1 MKKTETPRLLASE
14 LEILEMLWRT
24 GPVTIVEAQRAM
36 PGEIGYTTVQ
46 TRLNRLCKKN
56 AVKRSKES
64 PARYSA
70 AIKPEAVA
78 NGDLNI
84 LLDKVSG
91 GQVVPLVAYLVKDR
105 TLTSAEIDELKQM
118 IAEAESK
125 THRDIGKKPC
135 TQ

>member
-1 MKKTETPRLLASE
+1 MKKPETPRLLASE
-14 LEILEMLWRT
+14 LEILEMLWRS
-24 GPVTIVEAQRAM
+24 GPATIVEAQRAM
-36 PGEIGYTTVQ
+36 PGQIGYTTVQ

-70 AIKPEAVA
+70 AIKAEAVA

-91 GQVVPLVAYLVKDR
+91 GRVVPLVAYLVKDR
-105 TLTSAEIDELKQM
+105 SLTASEIEELKQM
-118 IAEAESK
+118 IVDAESK
-125 THRDIGKKPC
+125 SQKSVGKKP
-135 TQ
+135 

>member
-1 MKKTETPRLLASE
+1 MKRTETPRLLASE
-14 LEILEMLWRT
+14 LEILEMLWRS

-36 PGEIGYTTVQ
+36 KGEIGYTTVQ
-46 TRLNRLCKKN
+46 TRLNRLCKKS

-70 AIKPEAVA
+70 AIKPETVA

-84 LLDKVSG
+84 LLDKVSS

-105 TLTSAEIDELKQM
+105 TLTAAEFEELKQM
-118 IAEAESK
+118 IAEAEQKSQ
-125 THRDIGKKPC
+125 RSIGKKP
-135 TQ
+135 